1 MRKKFTSPYNSQKK
15 LNMIYNC
22 WANEIMQDKVPEK
35 WKDGKKQ
42 HVQQLLEE
50 KGLTQQVAEI

>member
-1 MRKKFTSPYNSQKK
+1 
-15 LNMIYNC
+15 
-22 WANEIMQDKVPEK
+22 MQDKVPEK